1 MRFHPGT
8 LFAGVIYLAL
18 GVAFVF
24 EALDAWSLSISD
36 LRYVGPL
43 ALVLAGL
50 AVVIGSIAGRRNPSD
65 TL

>member
-65 TL
+65 L